1 MGEPDSTGT
10 GATDSSLITQAA
22 PGLKPRGYTFAS
34 PWGGRCEFATGNGGR
49 SLRCRHVLPNY
60 TGNVFNPLVESGS
73 ADGPDKNN
81 LKAGLGSAIAGAA
94 AGGGGGGHK
103 KAARAVS
110 ELRFNLPTSEV
121 LFNKDNNNDNGNGN
135 SHGSGNGNGHSHSHS
150 QSHSHGSGPGRSRA
164 ASSVGENALRARD
177 QLQGQFQ
184 KFINKAA
191 AAAAD
196 RVDHHNQH
204 YPYSDDDAED
214 WRLDLSLGREKAG
227 GGNRGSRA
235 KLGKLIVAEDGLKML
250 DLVVAANVGVWWTS
264 WERTFGDAV

>member
-1 MGEPDSTGT
+1 MGDFDSTGT
-10 GATDSSLITQAA
+10 GATTDSSLITQAA
-22 PGLKPRGYTFAS
+22 PGLKPRGYTFVS

-60 TGNVFNPLVESGS
+60 TGNVFNPLVESDS

-81 LKAGLGSAIAGAA
+81 LKASLGNAIAGA
-94 AGGGGGGHK
+94 GNGK
-103 KAARAVS
+103 KTARAVS

-121 LFNKDNNNDNGNGN
+121 LFSNKDNNND
-135 SHGSGNGNGHSHSHS
+135 GNGNGYAHGHGHG
-150 QSHSHGSGPGRSRA
+150 HDHGHGSGSGRNRA
-164 ASSVGENALRARD
+164 SSSVGEGARIARD

-184 KFINKAA
+184 KFIHKA

-196 RVDHHNQH
+196 RDHHNQH

-264 WERTFGDAV
+264 WERTFGDAL